1 MSHVELLWSNLSDEL
16 ASFLADEDV
25 VSKLNLAFGEDLDL
39 QLAIDLIQSVV
50 TGEVRPELEIRPAA
64 EINGANGAFAGAE
77 GKIYLAE
84 EFFQNNDLDTVTTVL
99 LEELGHYL
107 DRSLNPTDSPEDEE
121 AIFSALVLR
130 TDLTETQLQ
139 QLKAE
144 DDKAIALLDGEERAI
159 EMNTRGGVI
168 QSDYDALVA
177 LYNSTNGA
185 GWKNKSNWLT
195 SADVSEWRGVT
206 VEGDRVTGIR
216 LGGNNLVG
224 TLPAELANLD
234 NLQELWL
241 HYNQLTGSIPTEL
254 GNLDNLQRL
263 GLHYNQLTGS
273 IPTELGN
280 LDNLQRLSLRNNQ
293 LTGSIPTELG
303 NLVNLRSLLL
313 YNNQLT
319 GSIPTELGNLDN
331 LQDLSL
337 YNNQLTGSIPTELGN
352 IDNLR
357 TLELYNNQLTG
368 EIPAALGEIQSL
380 QWLRLDDNRLMG
392 TIPTTMASRSFQE
405 LNLENP
411 PYVASAIPDRAI
423 TLNKEVE
430 MDLSGNFAD
439 LNGDSIS
446 YSASGLPVGLNLDG
460 STGIITGE
468 TSSSGIYTV
477 TVTGTDNDGE
487 VATSFELVVPTVVE
501 GDYNA
506 LVALYN
512 STNGDGWNNKD
523 NWLASA
529 DVSEWYG
536 VTVEGDRVTGID
548 LSDNDLTGEI
558 PAALGEIQSLESLL
572 LNNNRLMGTIPTT
585 MADRSFSSL
594 NLENPPYVASVIP
607 HQTIP
612 LNDEMEMD
620 LSENFADLNGDSISY
635 SASGLPEGLNLD
647 GSTGIITGETSSSG
661 TYTVTVTGTDN
672 DGEVAT
678 SFELVVP
685 TVVEGDYN
693 ALVALYNSTN
703 GDGWNNKDNWLA
715 SADVSEWYGVTVEG
729 DRVTGIDLSDNDL
742 TGEIPAALGEIQSLE
757 SLLLNNNRLMGT
769 IPTTMADRS
778 FSSLNLENPPYVAS
792 VIPHQ
797 TIPLNDEME
806 MDLSENFA
814 DLNGDSISYSASGLP
829 EGLNLDGSTGIITGE
844 TSSSGTY
851 TVTVTGTDND
861 GEVATSFELVVPT
874 VVEGD
879 YNALMALYNST
890 NGDGWNN
897 KDNWL
902 ASADVSEWHGVTVEG
917 DRVTGIDL
925 GENNLVGTLPAEL
938 GNLDNLQELL
948 LSDNQLTGSVP
959 TELGNLV
966 RLQDLSLSHNKLTG
980 SIPTELG
987 NLDNLQELLLS
998 DNQLTGSVPTEL
1010 GNLVRLQD
1018 LSLSHNKL
1026 TGSIPTE
1033 LGNLD
1038 NLQELLL
1045 SDNQLT
1051 GSVPT
1056 ELGNLVRLQDLSL
1069 SHNKLTGSIPTELG
1083 NLDNLRTLELYNNK
1097 LTGSIPT
1104 ELGNLDNLQDLSL
1117 YNNQL
1122 TGSIPT
1128 ELGNLDNLRTLELY
1142 NNQLT
1147 GEIPAALGEIQSLQW
1162 LRLDDNRLMG
1172 TIPTTMAS
1180 RSFSSLNLENPP
1192 YVASVI
1198 PHQTIPLN
1206 EEAEM
1211 DLSENFADL
1220 NGDSISYSASG
1231 LPVGLNLDGST
1242 GIITGE
1248 TSSSGT
1254 YTVTVTGT
1262 DNDGE
1267 VATSFQLN
1275 VSNDPLIVGTSNR
1288 DILIGGSGNDTL
1300 LGGSG
1305 NDTLVG
1311 GDGLDSFQFD
1321 EPTEGIDRIA
1331 DFSVADDTIL
1341 VNGANFGG
1349 GLLPNASITAAQ
1361 LNLGSSATEEEHRFF
1376 YDSSNGG
1383 LWFDGD
1389 GSNSGSAVQ
1398 LGELSTGLAL
1408 THNDIYVI

>member
-1 MSHVELLWSNLSDEL
+1 MSHVELLWSNLTDEL

-64 EINGANGAFAGAE
+64 EINGALGAFAGAE

-107 DRSLNPTDSPEDEE
+107 DRSLNPTDSPGDEE

-263 GLHYNQLTGS
+263 GLHYNQLTESIPTELGNLDNLQRLGLSNNKLTGS

-280 LDNLQRLSLRNNQ
+280 LDNLQRLSLRNNK
-293 LTGSIPTELG
+293 
-303 NLVNLRSLLL
+303 
-313 YNNQLT
+313 LT

-331 LQDLSL
+331 LQSLEL
-337 YNNQLTGSIPTELGN
+337 YNNKLTGSIPTELGN
-352 IDNLR
+352 LDNLQRLGLSNNKLTGSIPTELGNLDNLR

-392 TIPTTMASRSFQE
+392 TIPTTIADRSFQE

-430 MDLSGNFAD
+430 IDLSGNFAD

-446 YSASGLPVGLNLDG
+446 YSAQGLP
-460 STGIITGE
+460 S
-468 TSSSGIYTV
+468 
-477 TVTGTDNDGE
+477 
-487 VATSFELVVPTVVE
+487 
-501 GDYNA
+501 
-506 LVALYN
+506 
-512 STNGDGWNNKD
+512 
-523 NWLASA
+523 
-529 DVSEWYG
+529 
-536 VTVEGDRVTGID
+536 
-548 LSDNDLTGEI
+548 
-558 PAALGEIQSLESLL
+558 
-572 LNNNRLMGTIPTT
+572 
-585 MADRSFSSL
+585 
-594 NLENPPYVASVIP
+594 
-607 HQTIP
+607 
-612 LNDEMEMD
+612 
-620 LSENFADLNGDSISY
+620 
-635 SASGLPEGLNLD
+635 GLNLD

-703 GDGWNNKDNWLA
+703 GDGWRNKGNWLA
-715 SADVSEWYGVTVEG
+715 SADVSEWHGVTVEG

-769 IPTTMADRS
+769 IPTTIADRS
-778 FSSLNLENPPYVAS
+778 FSELNLENPPYVAS

-797 TIPLNDEME
+797 TIPLNDEVE
-806 MDLSENFA
+806 MDLSGNFA
-814 DLNGDSISYSASGLP
+814 DLNDDSISYSADGLP
-829 EGLNLDGSTGIITGE
+829 SGLNLDGSTGIITGE
-844 TSSSGTY
+844 TSSSGIY
-851 TVTVTGTDND
+851 TVTITGTDND

-879 YNALMALYNST
+879 YNALVALYNST
-890 NGDGWNN
+890 NGDDWRN
-897 KDNWL
+897 KGNWL

-987 NLDNLQELLLS
+987 NLDNLQYLRLR
-998 DNQLTGSVPTEL
+998 DNQLTGSIPTEL
-1010 GNLVRLQD
+1010 GNLVRLQYLR
-1018 LSLSHNKL
+1018 LSQNQL

-1038 NLQELLL
+1038 NLQSLELYN
-1045 SDNQLT
+1045 NQ
-1051 GSVPT
+1051 
-1056 ELGNLVRLQDLSL
+1056 
-1069 SHNKLTGSIPTELG
+1069 LTGSIPTELG
-1083 NLDNLRTLELYNNK
+1083 NLDNLRTLE
-1097 LTGSIPT
+1097 
-1104 ELGNLDNLQDLSL
+1104 L

-1172 TIPTTMAS
+1172 TIPTTIAD
-1180 RSFSSLNLENPP
+1180 RSFQELNLENPP
-1192 YVASVI
+1192 YVASAI
-1198 PHQTIPLN
+1198 PDRAIPGN
-1206 EEAEM
+1206 KEVEI
-1211 DLSENFADL
+1211 DLSGNFADL
-1220 NGDSISYSASG
+1220 NGDSISYSAQG
-1231 LPVGLNLDGST
+1231 LPSGLNLDGST

-1300 LGGSG
+1300 LGGSD

-1321 EPTEGIDRIA
+1321 ELTEGIDRIA

-1389 GSNSGSAVQ
+1389 GSNSGNAVQ
-1398 LGELSTGLAL
+1398 LGELPTGLAL

>member
-1 MSHVELLWSNLSDEL
+1 MSHVELLWSNLTDEL

-64 EINGANGAFAGAE
+64 EINGALGAFAGAE

-107 DRSLNPTDSPEDEE
+107 DRSLNPTDSPGDEE

-263 GLHYNQLTGS
+263 GLHYNQLTESIPTELGNLDNLQRLGLSNNKLTGS

-280 LDNLQRLSLRNNQ
+280 LDNLQRLSLRNNK
-293 LTGSIPTELG
+293 
-303 NLVNLRSLLL
+303 
-313 YNNQLT
+313 LT

-331 LQDLSL
+331 LQSLEL
-337 YNNQLTGSIPTELGN
+337 YNNKLTGSIPTELGN
-352 IDNLR
+352 LDNLQRLGLSNNKLTGSIPTELGNLDNLR

-392 TIPTTMASRSFQE
+392 TIPTTIADRSFQE

-430 MDLSGNFAD
+430 IDLSGNFAD

-446 YSASGLPVGLNLDG
+446 YSAQGLP
-460 STGIITGE
+460 S
-468 TSSSGIYTV
+468 
-477 TVTGTDNDGE
+477 
-487 VATSFELVVPTVVE
+487 
-501 GDYNA
+501 
-506 LVALYN
+506 
-512 STNGDGWNNKD
+512 
-523 NWLASA
+523 
-529 DVSEWYG
+529 
-536 VTVEGDRVTGID
+536 
-548 LSDNDLTGEI
+548 
-558 PAALGEIQSLESLL
+558 
-572 LNNNRLMGTIPTT
+572 
-585 MADRSFSSL
+585 
-594 NLENPPYVASVIP
+594 
-607 HQTIP
+607 
-612 LNDEMEMD
+612 
-620 LSENFADLNGDSISY
+620 
-635 SASGLPEGLNLD
+635 GLNLD

-703 GDGWNNKDNWLA
+703 GDGWRNKGNWLA
-715 SADVSEWYGVTVEG
+715 SADVSEWHGVTVEG

-769 IPTTMADRS
+769 IPTTIADRS
-778 FSSLNLENPPYVAS
+778 FSELNLENPPYVAS

-797 TIPLNDEME
+797 TIPLNDEVE
-806 MDLSENFA
+806 MDLSGNFA
-814 DLNGDSISYSASGLP
+814 DLNDDSISYSADGLP
-829 EGLNLDGSTGIITGE
+829 SGLNLDGSTGIITGE
-844 TSSSGTY
+844 TSSSGIY
-851 TVTVTGTDND
+851 TVTITGTDND

-879 YNALMALYNST
+879 YNALVALYNST
-890 NGDGWNN
+890 NGDDWRN
-897 KDNWL
+897 KGNWL

-925 GENNLVGTLPAEL
+925 
-938 GNLDNLQELL
+938 
-948 LSDNQLTGSVP
+948 SDN
-959 TELGNLV
+959 
-966 RLQDLSLSHNKLTG
+966 D
-980 SIPTELG
+980 
-987 NLDNLQELLLS
+987 
-998 DNQLTGSVPTEL
+998 
-1010 GNLVRLQD
+1010 
-1018 LSLSHNKL
+1018 
-1026 TGSIPTE
+1026 
-1033 LGNLD
+1033 
-1038 NLQELLL
+1038 
-1045 SDNQLT
+1045 
-1051 GSVPT
+1051 
-1056 ELGNLVRLQDLSL
+1056 
-1069 SHNKLTGSIPTELG
+1069 
-1083 NLDNLRTLELYNNK
+1083 
-1097 LTGSIPT
+1097 
-1104 ELGNLDNLQDLSL
+1104 
-1117 YNNQL
+1117 
-1122 TGSIPT
+1122 
-1128 ELGNLDNLRTLELY
+1128 
-1142 NNQLT
+1142 LT
-1147 GEIPAALGEIQSLQW
+1147 GEIPAALGEIQSLES
-1162 LRLDDNRLMG
+1162 LLLNNNRLMG
-1172 TIPTTMAS
+1172 TIPTTIAD
-1180 RSFSSLNLENPP
+1180 RSFSELNLENPP

-1206 EEAEM
+1206 KEVEM

-1231 LPVGLNLDGST
+1231 LPSGLNLDGST

-1254 YTVTVTGT
+1254 YTVTITGT

-1300 LGGSG
+1300 LGGSD

-1321 EPTEGIDRIA
+1321 ELTEGIDRIA

-1389 GSNSGSAVQ
+1389 GSNSGNAVQ
-1398 LGELSTGLAL
+1398 LGELPTGLAL